1 MRLLKNVASD
11 DKSRQK
17 MTKPLGSEKANCEA
31 CYAVTKNRSIWVICE
46 DFEVFFNADLSSAV
60 VLQRPHNV

>member
-17 MTKPLGSEKANCEA
+17 MTK
-31 CYAVTKNRSIWVICE
+31 NRSIWVICE
-46 DFEVFFNADLSSAV
+46 DFEAFFNAELSSAV
-60 VLQRPHNV
+60 VLQRPQHV